1 MLKGIIFDMD
11 GVIIDSE
18 PSHAMAALDAL
29 KTLNVSASLDYP
41 YGFIGSTTEHMLRT
55 MIKDFDLDISAEDLH
70 MRYKDCL
77 ASRINTEGYIPV
89 PFVQQLIKHL
99 YQEGFL
105 LAIAS
110 SSTPEEIQAVTKALD
125 IYPYFTKLVS
135 GATVANPKP
144 APDVFLKA
152 VNELG
157 LSLDE
162 CIIIEDSFN
171 GVKAA
176 CTARIPVVGYVNPNS
191 GNQDL
196 SKAEILIEGFDE
208 IDSPF
213 LNRVYQRYHNIPLTI
228 TDSNRL
234 LIKEI
239 PLEDIPLLLDIY
251 RNPSVNKFLPEIQ
264 AAALN
269 TLEDITEMHKSYI
282 DSMYHFYGFGL
293 WGVYLKE
300 SERLIGQCG
309 FEQHLLEGE
318 AVIEIGFLLDSNYH
332 GSGYGIE
339 AVTAVINYAFSN
351 LDINLISALTNP
363 LNHASVCLLLKAGF
377 HYVKTILKDKKEYSL
392 YTLSKKNNHYSNI

>member
-18 PSHAMAALDAL
+18 PSHALAALDAL
-29 KTLNVSASLDYP
+29 KTLNVSATFDYP
-41 YGFIGSTTEHMLRT
+41 YSFIGSTTEHMLKT
-55 MIKDFDLDISAEDLH
+55 MIKDFKLDISVDDLH
-70 MRYKDCL
+70 MRYKECL
-77 ASRINTEGYIPV
+77 AARIKAEGYVPV

-99 YQEGFL
+99 YQEGFI

-157 LSLDE
+157 LELNE

-176 CTARIPVVGYVNPNS
+176 CAAEIPVVGYVNPNS

-196 SKAEILIEGFDE
+196 SKAEILIEGFEE
-208 IDSPF
+208 IDSSF
-213 LNRVYQRYHNIPLTI
+213 LNRCYQRYHNMPITI
-228 TDSNRL
+228 TASSRL

-239 PLEDIPLLLDIY
+239 PLEDVPLLLDIY
-251 RNPSVNKFLPEIQ
+251 RNPSVNAFLPEIQ
-264 AAALN
+264 AVALN
-269 TLEDITEMHKSYI
+269 SLEDVVEKHKAYI
-282 DSMYHFYGFGL
+282 DSIYHFYGFGL
-293 WGVYLKE
+293 WGVYLKDLDC
-300 SERLIGQCG
+300 LIGQCG
-309 FEQHLLEGE
+309 FEQHMLDGE
-318 AVIEIGFLLDSNYH
+318 DIIELGILLDSNYH
-332 GSGYGIE
+332 GNGYGIE
-339 AVTAVINYAFSN
+339 AVNTVINYASSN
-351 LDINLISALTNP
+351 LDIKLISTLISP
-363 LNHASVCLLLKAGF
+363 LNKASISLFSKAGF
-377 HYVKTILKDKKEYSL
+377 QYVKTTMKDKEEYYL
-392 YTLSKKNNHYSNI
+392 YTLVK